1 MKRIERRQIPD
12 YPKYYADRNGRI
24 WRKFYGSWRVI
35 NPVTHHDGFQYTHVG
50 SNDIKVLT
58 QRLVCAAFKGLSP
71 EDFPLCIRKAR
82 GQQPRRLRSQ
92 RYLKWG
98 TYSDKPERRKYR
110 HLTPEERVQI
120 LKLYKNGTTQVYL
133 AQAFGVSQP
142 AISYLING
150 KTKLREIQ

>member
-1 MKRIERRQIPD
+1 MKRIERKQIPD
-12 YPKYYADRNGRI
+12 YPEYHADRKGHI
-24 WRKFYGSWRVI
+24 WRKFHGYWRII
-35 NPVTHHDGFQYTHVG
+35 NPVTHHDGYQYTYVG
-50 SNDIKVLT
+50 SHNIKVLT

-92 RYLKWG
+92 KYLKWG
-98 TYSDKPERRKYR
+98 THGDKKRKNYC
-110 HLTPEERVQI
+110 HLTRSEQDLVLELHQKGKTQI
-120 LKLYKNGTTQVYL
+120 YL

-150 KTKLREIQ
+150 KTKLREVE